1 MLRELGETIDIHGGG
16 RDLVFPHHEC
26 ETAQSESVTGQPF
39 VRLWFHVGLVGLD
52 GTKMSK
58 SLGNLVF
65 VGDLCKEWDAA
76 AVRLALLAHHY
87 REDWDWRT
95 DEDMPAAAARLALW
109 RSAPDDGAGDV
120 GLTAVRAALDDD
132 LDTPAAL
139 ARARRGGHGRAS
151 GGRRGTP
158 SRHHALTHGPGPA
171 GWSSTLGGPR
181 TVSGPGAIAS
191 GRRSRKGSTMPGVI
205 SVGLPDGSTRELTE
219 GTTGIELAQS
229 IGSRLAKAA
238 VVATVDG
245 REVDLES
252 PLPDGALVAIV
263 TADSDAGREVLRHST
278 AHVMAQAVRRLWPGA
293 KYAIGPVIENGFY
306 YDFELPDGAH
316 FTDDDL
322 DRIDAEM
329 RAIIKEDQPFVRH
342 EHTLEEGLEIFADQP
357 FKQEIIRA
365 VGSGADEVDAAGSV
379 VSTYRNNDA
388 FIDLC
393 RGPHVPSTSRLG
405 HFKLM
410 RVAGAYW
417 RGDEK
422 REQLQRIYGTAWES
436 EKALAAHLHQLEEAE
451 RRDHRKLG
459 AELDL
464 FSFPEEI
471 GSGLAVFHP
480 KGGTIRRLMEE
491 YSRQRHVESG
501 YDFVNSPHITKSALF
516 EESGHLDWFAEGMY
530 PPMELDGGQQY
541 YLKPMNCPFHILVY
555 KSHQRSYRELP
566 MRLFEFGTVYRYE
579 KSGVLQGLTRV
590 RGMTQDDAHI
600 FCTREQMDAEL
611 VRTMHFVLD
620 LLRDYGLNEFYL
632 ELSTKPPGKAVGSD
646 EDWEVATEALRTTA
660 LEMGLD
666 LVMDE
671 GGGAFYGPKI
681 SVQARDAIGR
691 TWQMSTVQ
699 LDFQLPQ
706 RFGLEYIG
714 ADNQRHQPIMIHRAL
729 FGSVERFMAVLIEHY
744 AGALPTWLSPE
755 QVRIIPVT
763 DAHADYAHSV
773 AAACAAAG
781 LRATV
786 DGSGEK
792 MGALIRRAKLAK
804 VPYVL
809 VVGDQDVAAGSV
821 GVNRRGWTTKPE
833 QGVPL
838 ADLVTEV
845 VEEVARRGLPED
857 RAPSAASA

>member
-1 MLRELGETIDIHGGG
+1 
-16 RDLVFPHHEC
+16 
-26 ETAQSESVTGQPF
+26 
-39 VRLWFHVGLVGLD
+39 
-52 GTKMSK
+52 
-58 SLGNLVF
+58 
-65 VGDLCKEWDAA
+65 
-76 AVRLALLAHHY
+76 
-87 REDWDWRT
+87 
-95 DEDMPAAAARLALW
+95 
-109 RSAPDDGAGDV
+109 
-120 GLTAVRAALDDD
+120 
-132 LDTPAAL
+132 
-139 ARARRGGHGRAS
+139 
-151 GGRRGTP
+151 
-158 SRHHALTHGPGPA
+158 
-171 GWSSTLGGPR
+171 
-181 TVSGPGAIAS
+181 
-191 GRRSRKGSTMPGVI
+191 MPGVI
-205 SVGLPDGSTRELTE
+205 SVDLPDGSTRELTE
-219 GTTGIELAQS
+219 GTTGIQLAQS

-238 VVATVDG
+238 VLVTVDG
-245 REVDLES
+245 REVDLEL
-252 PLPDGALVAIV
+252 PLPDGAQVAIV
-263 TADSDAGREVLRHST
+263 TAESDAGREVLRHST
-278 AHVMAQAVRRLWPGA
+278 AHVLAQAVRRLWPGA

-316 FTDDDL
+316 FSDDDL

-329 RAIIKEDQPFVRH
+329 RLIIKEDQPFVRH

-357 FKQEIIRA
+357 FKQEIIEA
-365 VGSGADEVDAAGSV
+365 VGVGADEVDAAGSV
-379 VSTYRNNDA
+379 VSTYRNTDA

-393 RGPHVPSTSRLG
+393 RGPHVPSTGRLG

-436 EKALAAHLHQLEEAE
+436 E
-451 RRDHRKLG
+451 
-459 AELDL
+459 
-464 FSFPEEI
+464 
-471 GSGLAVFHP
+471 SGLAVFHP

-516 EESGHLDWFAEGMY
+516 EQSGHLDWFAEGMY

-611 VRTMHFVLD
+611 VRTLHFVLD

-646 EDWEVATEALRTTA
+646 EDWGVATEALRTTA
-660 LEMGLD
+660 LEMGLE

-699 LDFQLPQ
+699 LDFQLPH

-755 QVRIIPVT
+755 QVRVIPVT
-763 DAHADYAHSV
+763 DAHADYATSV
-773 AAACAAAG
+773 VDACAKVG
-781 LRATV
+781 LRATA

-792 MGALIRRAKLAK
+792 LGGLIRRAKMAK
-804 VPYVL
+804 IPYIL
-809 VVGDQDVAAGSV
+809 VVGDHDVAAGTV

-838 ADLVTEV
+838 ADVVTEV
-845 VEEVARRGLPED
+845 IDEVDRKGLPED
-857 RAPSAASA
+857 RAPAPATA